1 MRHSDACSTQIAV
14 VDRFLAKFTLSE
26 QEIKILS
33 NMSEPVDS
41 EFFDALQHLQQ
52 IHSDCQLLLTT
63 KNQTAG

>member
-1 MRHSDACSTQIAV
+1 LI
-14 VDRFLAKFTLSE
+14 KFTLSD

-33 NMSEPVDS
+33 TMSEPVDN

>member
-1 MRHSDACSTQIAV
+1 MSSNACSTQIAI

-33 NMSEPVDS
+33 NMSEPVDN